1 MSHAGVKEYFQIEC
15 RMRGPRSIFKLTV
28 ARGGQRVFSNWMSHA
43 GLRSKEFSYSLSHA
57 GVQDYF
63 QIECCTLGSKKIR
76 SMRGI
81 EGRGD
86 EGDELLNTFERH

>member
-1 MSHAGVKEYFQIEC
+1 MSHAGAKEYFQIDC
-15 RMRGPRSIFKLTV
+15 RTR
-28 ARGGQRVFSNWMSHA
+28 GQRVFSNWMSHA